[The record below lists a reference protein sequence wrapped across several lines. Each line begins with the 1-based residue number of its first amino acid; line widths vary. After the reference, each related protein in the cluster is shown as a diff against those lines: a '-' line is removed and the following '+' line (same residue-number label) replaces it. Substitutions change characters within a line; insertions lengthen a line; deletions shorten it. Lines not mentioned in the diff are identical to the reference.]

1 MILKY
6 KPTILLTI
14 TLFISLKIVSQDQL
28 VLKNQSKKYVDKIIE
43 IKDDSI
49 SYKNFK
55 KTYKISSSKLKGYY
69 LTIQTKENL
78 EKRFYKRNRVYYPIA
93 NKVIL
98 ASKLNPNE
106 PYINRR
112 LKALNKFKPE
122 NFQNGYFIQNGDTN
136 KCKIFLGKK
145 NGPDNYLFMVTLS
158 KDGTKTFYL
167 ADEIEYYSIGK
178 SLFKSYM
185 EESEKIKTPFF
196 LKLIESGKFFL
207 YERNEIPSDNHFTY
221 YIRNR
226 NEDFFSTISPFSNSS
241 KIEQPDNSAGKNDI
255 NTKLLYKSTDDDIEF
270 KTAITN
276 LFGDCASVRNK
287 VISGFYSK
295 PDIPKIIREYNH
307 CKTSN

>member
-1 MILKY
+1 MILKS
-6 KPTILLTI
+6 KSIILLTI
-14 TLFISLKIVSQDQL
+14 TLCISLKMVSQDQL

-78 EKRFYKRNRVYYPIA
+78 KQRFYKRNRVYHPIN

-106 PYINRR
+106 SYISRR
-112 LKALNKFKPE
+112 VKAINKFKHE
-122 NFQNGYFIQNGDTN
+122 SFQNGYFIQNGDTN

-145 NGPDNYLFMVTLS
+145 NGPDNYLFLVTLS
-158 KDGTKTFYL
+158 EDGTKTFHL

-178 SLFKSYM
+178 SLFKSYI
-185 EESEKIKTPFF
+185 EESEEIKTTFF
-196 LKLIESGKFFL
+196 LKLVESGKFFL
-207 YERNEIPSDNHFTY
+207 YERNEIPSDNKFTY
-221 YIRNR
+221 YIRKQ
-226 NEDFFSTISPFSNSS
+226 NEDFFHIISPYSNSS
-241 KIEQPDNSAGKNDI
+241 KISQPDNSGETNDI
-255 NTKLLYKSTDDDIEF
+255 NTKFLYKSNDSDLEF
-270 KTAITN
+270 KTVITN

-295 PDIPKIIREYNH
+295 PDIPKIIKEYNH
-307 CKTSN
+307 CKTGN